1 MRILLADDD
10 AHVVSALRLLL
21 EDEPGV
27 IIVGDCDAADNL
39 VELARTGDA
48 TVVLLDWELPGLH
61 GGDALATLR
70 FALPGCQLLALSGR
84 PEHRADALRAGARG
98 FVCKGDAPDSLLSA
112 LHALTPEHA
121 QTQAAD

>member
-1 MRILLADDD
+1 VRGLLADDD

-27 IIVGDCDAADNL
+27 IIVGDCDAADKL
-39 VELARTGDA
+39 VELASAGDA
-48 TVVLLDWELPGLH
+48 SVVLLDWELPGLQ

-84 PEHRADALRAGARG
+84 PEHRAEALRAGARG

-112 LHALTPEHA
+112 LHTLVPDHP